1 MKLPASAYF
10 GRATLLACVV
20 AVASSAAW
28 LETAAGEAHESTP
41 LTKPHRPNRYD
52 FMWRTPPL
60 PHYIVAMSQDDAL
73 CDSIAKAFNDASTPE
88 GAPPGSLYRAPMFVK
103 WEHNPDNLLPGVGGP
118 EADGPSIDVTS
129 ADPFNEGRKH
139 PVVRVR
145 LWGVRGPSYA
155 ICEFAD
161 ARNLS
166 RPGWK
171 TIEDVLRDPKCTKI
185 FDNDLYNIKV
195 KEDAKGQR
203 VSAPVLSPTDLNRIP
218 RSKANRHDL
227 RRPWALSP
235 GSEINFIVS
244 VPENSEFVVLRNP
257 VTEVTLVTQF
267 EGRTNPPENICLI
280 GPEVPID
287 LHLQD
292 RQRARKKAPQ

>member
-145 LWGVRGPSYA
+145 LWDIRGPSYA
-155 ICEFAD
+155 ICEFSD
-161 ARNLS
+161 AKNLS
-166 RPGWK
+166 RSGWR
-171 TIEDVLRDPKCTKI
+171 TVEDVLRDPKCERTSGVE
-185 FDNDLYNIKV
+185 LYHIKS
-195 KEDAKGQR
+195 KG
-203 VSAPVLSPTDLNRIP
+203 STMLPTFLPADLNRIP
-218 RSKANRHDL
+218 RNEADRHDL
-227 RRPWALSP
+227 ELPSLLSGRPEFNLVLAGLDDD
-235 GSEINFIVS
+235 
-244 VPENSEFVVLRNP
+244 EFVVLRNP
-257 VTEVTLVTQF
+257 VTEVTLVSHF
-267 EGRTNPPENICLI
+267 KGRKAAPTNVCLI
-280 GPEVPID
+280 GPDVPIEIP
-287 LHLQD
+287 LQGY
-292 RQRARKKAPQ
+292 RPRRSKPSQ